1 MSTDKIRIALLTV
14 WYPPKKGVAVN
25 RMVAFVNYLAEI
37 NGVSVSVFTQ
47 GEGFIK
53 PKNKSI
59 QIYSSRPSKIHQIVQ
74 NRTTD
79 SKLVHKIR
87 TAIKVIYLR
96 LFGNEYTSWKKDIL
110 NQIIHVHKEK
120 PFDVILSSYAPEE
133 VHEVAI
139 QFLKLGY
146 KVPWIAD
153 MRDEMSL
160 NPGISSQLKSKLE
173 IIEKQ
178 VNLLASGITSVSL
191 PILNDFR
198 KICPEVLY
206 FEEIRNGYDHNL
218 KFNYTSN
225 NIFTIGYFG
234 SFYGSIKPTNFFA
247 ALVLFHEE
255 FPNYFFKVELYGVH
269 NNFNIPSQLVNFVQS
284 YEALAYENAI
294 ERMSTMDVNL
304 LLLPNED
311 RKGVYSGKLFDYIS
325 VRKPILACIDPSDV
339 ASELI
344 HTLDC
349 GYIVDFNNVNQ
360 IKNAILEAYHDW
372 EKGFIKKATEEEVNN
387 LHRKVQVSK
396 LYRFIENVIA

>member
-1 MSTDKIRIALLTV
+1 MTT
-14 WYPPKKGVAVN
+14 WYPPTKSIAVN
-25 RMVAFVNYLAEI
+25 RMHAFAKYLSAKEDI
-37 NGVSVSVFTQ
+37 HVSVFTM
-47 GEGFIK
+47 GEVPYMK
-53 PKNKSI
+53 ESKSI
-59 QIYSSRPSKIHQIVQ
+59 DVFAIPSSRISKILISK
-74 NRTTD
+74 TTD
-79 SKLVHKIR
+79 NIYLHKIK
-87 TAIKVIYLR
+87 TALRILYFKIVGSPFENWRIKSINNLIEVDKL
-96 LFGNEYTSWKKDIL
+96 T
-110 NQIIHVHKEK
+110 
-120 PFDVILSSYAPEE
+120 PFDCIISSYSPEDA
-133 VHEVAI
+133 HLLAI
-139 QFLKLGY
+139 EFIEKIRRI
-146 KVPWIAD
+146 PWIAD

-160 NPGISSQLKSKLE
+160 NPGISSQLKSRLE

-178 VNLLASGITSVSL
+178 VNELATGITSVSL

-234 SFYGSIKPTNFFA
+234 SFYGSIKPTNFFS

-255 FPNYFFKVELYGVH
+255 FPDYFFKVELYGVH
-269 NNFNIPSQLVNFVQS
+269 NNFIIPSQLLNFVQI
-284 YEALAYENAI
+284 YEALSYENAI

-304 LLLPNED
+304 LLLPNQD

-325 VRKPILACIDPSDV
+325 VRKPILACIDPCDV

-349 GYIVDFNNVNQ
+349 GYIVDFNSVNQ

-372 EKGFIKKATEEEVNN
+372 GKGFIMKATEEEVNN
-387 LHRKVQVSK
+387 LHRKVEVSK

>member
-87 TAIKVIYLR
+87 TAVKVIYLR
-96 LFGNEYTSWKKDIL
+96 LFGNEYTLWKKDIL

-178 VNLLASGITSVSL
+178 VNQFASGITSVSL

-218 KFNYTSN
+218 KFNYSSN

-304 LLLPNED
+304 LLLPNQD

-396 LYRFIENVIA
+396 LYRFIEKVIA

>member
-120 PFDVILSSYAPEE
+120 PFDVLISSYAPEE

-146 KVPWIAD
+146 KVHWIAD

-160 NPGISSQLKSKLE
+160 NPGI
-173 IIEKQ
+173 
-178 VNLLASGITSVSL
+178 
-191 PILNDFR
+191 
-198 KICPEVLY
+198 
-206 FEEIRNGYDHNL
+206 
-218 KFNYTSN
+218 
-225 NIFTIGYFG
+225 
-234 SFYGSIKPTNFFA
+234 
-247 ALVLFHEE
+247 
-255 FPNYFFKVELYGVH
+255 
-269 NNFNIPSQLVNFVQS
+269 
-284 YEALAYENAI
+284 
-294 ERMSTMDVNL
+294 
-304 LLLPNED
+304 
-311 RKGVYSGKLFDYIS
+311 
-325 VRKPILACIDPSDV
+325 
-339 ASELI
+339 
-344 HTLDC
+344 
-349 GYIVDFNNVNQ
+349 
-360 IKNAILEAYHDW
+360 
-372 EKGFIKKATEEEVNN
+372 
-387 LHRKVQVSK
+387 
-396 LYRFIENVIA
+396 

>member
-1 MSTDKIRIALLTV
+1 MSIDKIRIALITV

-25 RMVAFVNYLAEI
+25 RMLAFVNYLAEL

-47 GEGFIK
+47 GEGFTK
-53 PKNKSI
+53 SKNKSI
-59 QIYSSRPSKIHQIVQ
+59 QIYSTRPSKIQQIVQ

-79 SKLVHKIR
+79 TKLVHKIR
-87 TAIKVIYLR
+87 TAVKVIYLR
-96 LFGNEYTSWKKDIL
+96 LFDNEYTSWKKDIL
-110 NQIIHVHKEK
+110 NQIILVHKDK
-120 PFDVILSSYAPEE
+120 PFDVLLSSYAPEE
-133 VHEVAI
+133 AHEVAI
-139 QFLKLGY
+139 HFLKLGY

-178 VNLLASGITSVSL
+178 VNELATGITSVSL

-198 KICPEVLY
+198 KICPDVLY

-234 SFYGSIKPTNFFA
+234 SFYGSIKPTNFFS

-269 NNFNIPSQLVNFVQS
+269 NNFNIPSQLVNFVQI
-284 YEALAYENAI
+284 YEALSYEKAI

-304 LLLPNED
+304 LLLPNQD

-349 GYIVDFNNVNQ
+349 GYIVDFNSVNQ

-372 EKGFIKKATEEEVNN
+372 GKGFIMKATEEEVNN
-387 LHRKVQVSK
+387 LHRKVEVSK